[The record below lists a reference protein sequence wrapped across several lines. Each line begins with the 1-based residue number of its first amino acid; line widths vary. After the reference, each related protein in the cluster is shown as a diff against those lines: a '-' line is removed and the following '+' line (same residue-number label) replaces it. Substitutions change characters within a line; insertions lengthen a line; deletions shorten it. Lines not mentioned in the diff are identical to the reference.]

1 LTTSLGRGTILFV
14 DPDKDRAARL
24 RAMVSELGCSTTE
37 ERTAR
42 GALRRVRSRSVNVL
56 AVSSSTDDLLMS
68 TFLDTLSRANT
79 DASVIIYGRMISA
92 QEAVTWMKTGV
103 VDILLDPES
112 REGWRQAVQLAFS
125 RSSRSFFSR
134 TAAGKPSRAEEP
146 TEILHRSRAMGD
158 VLQMVKRV
166 APIKATVL
174 ITGESGTGK
183 DILARRIHSQSGRKG
198 EYLVMNCSAIPETL
212 LEDELF
218 GHDRGAFTGADSPRA
233 GKFEAADGGT
243 LMLDE
248 IGEIPLPVQVKLL
261 RVLEEER
268 ITRLGGN
275 RATPV
280 DVRLIAATNRDLMA
294 MVRAGTFREDLYYRL
309 KVVEIHLPPLRKRRP
324 DIPLLALTLLR
335 QASDRH
341 DLPMPEIAPEVME
354 SLKAYSWPGNVR
366 QLKNMMESLLIMCR
380 ERITLADLPPEVTP
394 ASGDGSD
401 RLVLELPV
409 TLQEA
414 EDMLVERTLAITG
427 GNRTQAAML
436 LGMGRRTLQRKLG
449 SPGDE
454 QD

>member
-1 LTTSLGRGTILFV
+1 MTTSLGRGTVMFV
-14 DPDKDRAARL
+14 DPDKDRVARL
-24 RAMVSELGCSTTE
+24 RALVSELGCTTTE

-92 QEAVTWMKTGV
+92 QEAVAWMKAGV

-125 RSSRSFFSR
+125 RSSRSLFSR
-134 TAAGKPSRAEEP
+134 TAAARPARAEEP
-146 TEILHRSRAMGD
+146 SEILHRSRAMGD

-183 DILARRIHSQSGRKG
+183 DILARRIHNQSGRKG

-275 RATPV
+275 RTTPV

-309 KVVEIHLPPLRKRRP
+309 KVVEIHLPPLRRRRP

-380 ERITLADLPPEVTP
+380 ERITLADLPPEITP
-394 ASGDGSD
+394 ASGEGTD

-409 TLQEA
+409 TIQEA

>member
-1 LTTSLGRGTILFV
+1 MTTSLGRGTVLFV
-14 DPDKDRAARL
+14 DPDKDRVARL
-24 RAMVSELGCSTTE
+24 RALVSELGCTTTE

-56 AVSSSTDDLLMS
+56 AVSSGTDDLLMS
-68 TFLDTLSRANT
+68 TFLDTLSRANI

-92 QEAVTWMKTGV
+92 QEAVAWMKAGV

-125 RSSRSFFSR
+125 RSSRSLVSR
-134 TAAGKPSRAEEP
+134 TAAKPARTEEP
-146 TEILHRSRAMGD
+146 TEILYRSRVMGD

-183 DILARRIHSQSGRKG
+183 DILARRIHGLSGRKG
-198 EYLVMNCSAIPETL
+198 DYLVMNCSAIPETL

-280 DVRLIAATNRDLMA
+280 DVRLVAATNRDLMA

-341 DLPMPEIAPEVME
+341 DLPMPEITPEVME

-394 ASGDGSD
+394 ASGEGSD

-427 GNRTQAAML
+427 GNRTQAAQL

-449 SPGDE
+449 CSGDE

>member
-1 LTTSLGRGTILFV
+1 MTTSLGRGTVLFV
-14 DPDKDRAARL
+14 DPDKDRVARL
-24 RAMVSELGCSTTE
+24 RALVSELGCTTTE

-56 AVSSSTDDLLMS
+56 AVSSGTDDLLMS
-68 TFLDTLSRANT
+68 TFLDTLSRANI

-92 QEAVTWMKTGV
+92 QEAVAWMKAGV

-125 RSSRSFFSR
+125 RSSRSLVSR
-134 TAAGKPSRAEEP
+134 TAAKPARTEEP
-146 TEILHRSRAMGD
+146 TEILYRSRVMGD

-183 DILARRIHSQSGRKG
+183 DILARRIHGLSGRKG
-198 EYLVMNCSAIPETL
+198 DYLVMNCSAIPETL

-341 DLPMPEIAPEVME
+341 DLPMPEITPEVME

-394 ASGDGSD
+394 ASGEGSD

-427 GNRTQAAML
+427 GNRTQAAQL

-449 SPGDE
+449 SSGDE

>member
-1 LTTSLGRGTILFV
+1 MTTSLGRGTVLFV

-24 RAMVSELGCSTTE
+24 RAMVSELGCTTTE

-56 AVSSSTDDLLMS
+56 AVSSGTDDLLMS
-68 TFLDTLSRANT
+68 TFLETLSRANT

-92 QEAVTWMKTGV
+92 QEAVAWMKAGV

-125 RSSRSFFSR
+125 RSSRSLFSR
-134 TAAGKPSRAEEP
+134 TAAVKPARAEEP
-146 TEILHRSRAMGD
+146 TEILYRSRAMGD

-174 ITGESGTGK
+174 VTGESGTGK
-183 DILARRIHSQSGRKG
+183 DILARRIHNLSGRKG
-198 EYLVMNCSAIPETL
+198 DYLVMNCSAIPETL

-218 GHDRGAFTGADSPRA
+218 GHDRGAFTGADSARA
-233 GKFEAADGGT
+233 GKFEAANGGT

-248 IGEIPLPVQVKLL
+248 IGEIPLPIQVKLL

-275 RATPV
+275 HATPV
-280 DVRLIAATNRDLMA
+280 DVRLIAATNRDLLA
-294 MVRAGTFREDLYYRL
+294 MVRAGSFREDLYYRL

-341 DLPMPEIAPEVME
+341 DLPMPEITPEVME

-380 ERITLADLPPEVTP
+380 DSITLADLPPEITP
-394 ASGDGSD
+394 ASGEGSD

>member
-1 LTTSLGRGTILFV
+1 LTTSLGRGTVMFV
-14 DPDKDRAARL
+14 DPDKDRVARL
-24 RAMVSELGCSTTE
+24 RALVSELGCTTTE

-92 QEAVTWMKTGV
+92 QEAVAWMKAGV

-125 RSSRSFFSR
+125 RSSRSLFSR
-134 TAAGKPSRAEEP
+134 TAAAKPARAEEP
-146 TEILHRSRAMGD
+146 SEILHRSRAMGD

-183 DILARRIHSQSGRKG
+183 DILARRIHNQSGRKG

-309 KVVEIHLPPLRKRRP
+309 KVVEIHLPPLRKRRS

-380 ERITLADLPPEVTP
+380 ERITLADLPPEITP
-394 ASGDGSD
+394 TSGEGTD

>member
-1 LTTSLGRGTILFV
+1 MFV
-14 DPDKDRAARL
+14 DPDKDRVARL
-24 RAMVSELGCSTTE
+24 RALVSELGCTTTE

-92 QEAVTWMKTGV
+92 QEAVAWMKAGV

-125 RSSRSFFSR
+125 RSSRSLFSR
-134 TAAGKPSRAEEP
+134 TAAAKPARAEEP
-146 TEILHRSRAMGD
+146 SEILHRSRAMGD

-183 DILARRIHSQSGRKG
+183 DILARRIHNQSGRKG

-275 RATPV
+275 RTTPV

-309 KVVEIHLPPLRKRRP
+309 KVVEIHLPPLRKRRS

-380 ERITLADLPPEVTP
+380 ERITLADLPPEITP
-394 ASGDGSD
+394 TSGEGTD

>member
-1 LTTSLGRGTILFV
+1 LTTSLGRGTVLFV

-24 RAMVSELGCSTTE
+24 RAMVSELGCTTTE

-56 AVSSSTDDLLMS
+56 AVSSGTDDLLMS

-92 QEAVTWMKTGV
+92 QEAVAWMKAGV

-112 REGWRQAVQLAFS
+112 REGWRHAVQLAFS
-125 RSSRSFFSR
+125 RSSRSLFSR
-134 TAAGKPSRAEEP
+134 TAAVKPSRTEEP

-174 ITGESGTGK
+174 VTGESGTGK
-183 DILARRIHSQSGRKG
+183 DILARRIHSLSGRKG

-248 IGEIPLPVQVKLL
+248 IGEIPLPIQVKLL

-294 MVRAGTFREDLYYRL
+294 MVRAGSFREDLYYRL

-341 DLPMPEIAPEVME
+341 DLPMPEITPEVME

-380 ERITLADLPPEVTP
+380 DRITLADLPPEITP
-394 ASGDGSD
+394 ASGEGSD
-401 RLVLELPV
+401 RLVLELPM

>member
-1 LTTSLGRGTILFV
+1 MTTSLGRGTVLFV

-24 RAMVSELGCSTTE
+24 RAMVSELGCTTTE

-56 AVSSSTDDLLMS
+56 AVSSSTDDLLMA

-92 QEAVTWMKTGV
+92 QEAVAWMKTGV

-125 RSSRSFFSR
+125 RSSRSLISR
-134 TAAGKPSRAEEP
+134 TAAVKPSRADEP

-183 DILARRIHSQSGRKG
+183 DLLARRIHSQSGRKG
-198 EYLVMNCSAIPETL
+198 DYLVMNCSAIPETL

-218 GHDRGAFTGADSPRA
+218 GHDRGAFTGADSARA

-294 MVRAGTFREDLYYRL
+294 MVRAGTFREDLYYRI

-341 DLPMPEIAPEVME
+341 NLPMPEIAPEVME

-380 ERITLADLPPEVTP
+380 DRITLADLPPEVTP
-394 ASGDGSD
+394 ASGEGSD

>member
-1 LTTSLGRGTILFV
+1 MTTSLGRGTILFV

-68 TFLDTLSRANT
+68 TFLDTLARANT

-92 QEAVTWMKTGV
+92 QEAVAWMKAGV

-380 ERITLADLPPEVTP
+380 ERITLADLPPEITP
-394 ASGDGSD
+394 ASGEGSD

-427 GNRTQAAML
+427 GNRTQAAIL

>member
-1 LTTSLGRGTILFV
+1 LTTSLGRGTVMFV
-14 DPDKDRAARL
+14 DPDKDRVARL
-24 RAMVSELGCSTTE
+24 RALVSELGCTTTE

-92 QEAVTWMKTGV
+92 QEAVAWMKAGV

-125 RSSRSFFSR
+125 RSSRSLFSR
-134 TAAGKPSRAEEP
+134 TAAARPARAEEP
-146 TEILHRSRAMGD
+146 SEILHRSRAMGD

-183 DILARRIHSQSGRKG
+183 DILARRIHNQSGRKG

-275 RATPV
+275 RTTPV

-309 KVVEIHLPPLRKRRP
+309 KVVEIHLPPLRRRRP

-380 ERITLADLPPEVTP
+380 ERITLADLPPEITP
-394 ASGDGSD
+394 ASGEGTD

-409 TLQEA
+409 TIQEA

>member
-1 LTTSLGRGTILFV
+1 MTTSLGRGTILFV

-146 TEILHRSRAMGD
+146 TEILHRSLAMGD

-341 DLPMPEIAPEVME
+341 DLPMPEIAPGVME

>member
-1 LTTSLGRGTILFV
+1 MTTSLGRGTILFV
-14 DPDKDRAARL
+14 DPDRDRAARL
-24 RAMVSELGCSTTE
+24 RTLVSELGCTTTE

-56 AVSSSTDDLLMS
+56 AVSSSTEDLLMT
-68 TFLDTLSRANT
+68 TFLETLARANT
-79 DASVIIYGRMISA
+79 DSSVIVYGRMISA
-92 QEAVTWMKTGV
+92 QEAVTWMKAGV

-112 REGWRQAVQLAFS
+112 RDGWRQAVQLAFS
-125 RSSRSFFSR
+125 RSSRSLLTR
-134 TAAGKPSRAEEP
+134 TAAGKAARHDDTPEF
-146 TEILHRSRAMGD
+146 LYRSRAMGD

-174 ITGESGTGK
+174 VTGESGTGK
-183 DILARRIHSQSGRKG
+183 DLLARNIHAQSGRKG
-198 EYLVMNCSAIPETL
+198 DYMVMNCSAIPETL

-218 GHDRGAFTGADSPRA
+218 GHERGAFTGADSPRE
-233 GKFEAADGGT
+233 GKFEAASGGT

-261 RVLEEER
+261 RVLEEDR

-275 RATPV
+275 RPIPV
-280 DVRLIAATNRDLMA
+280 DVRLIAATNRDLSA

-309 KVVEIHLPPLRKRRP
+309 KVVEIHMPPLRKRKP
-324 DIPLLALTLLR
+324 DIPILALTLLR

-341 DLPMPEIAPEVME
+341 DLPMPEMDPEVME

-366 QLKNMMESLLIMCR
+366 QLKNLMESLLIMCR
-380 ERITLADLPPEVTP
+380 DRITTADLPPEITP
-394 ASGDGSD
+394 ASGEGAD

-409 TLQEA
+409 TLQDA
-414 EDMLVERTLAITG
+414 QDMLVERTLSFTG

-436 LGMGRRTLQRKLG
+436 LGMGRRTLQRRLG
-449 SPGDE
+449 TSGNDS
-454 QD
+454 D

>member
-1 LTTSLGRGTILFV
+1 MTTSLGRGTVLFV
-14 DPDKDRAARL
+14 DPDRDRAARL
-24 RAMVSELGCSTTE
+24 RALVSELGCTTTD

-56 AVSSSTDDLLMS
+56 AVSSGTDDLLMS
-68 TFLDTLSRANT
+68 TFLDTLSRANI

-92 QEAVTWMKTGV
+92 QEAVAWMKAGV

-125 RSSRSFFSR
+125 RSSRSLVSR
-134 TAAGKPSRAEEP
+134 TAAARPSRTEEP
-146 TEILHRSRAMGD
+146 SEILYRSRAMGD

-183 DILARRIHSQSGRKG
+183 DILARRIHGLSGRKG
-198 EYLVMNCSAIPETL
+198 DYLVMNCSAIPETL

-275 RATPV
+275 KATPV

-294 MVRAGTFREDLYYRL
+294 MVRSGTFREDLYYRL
-309 KVVEIHLPPLRKRRP
+309 KVVEIHLPPLRKRRS

-341 DLPMPEIAPEVME
+341 DLPMPEITPEVME

-380 ERITLADLPPEVTP
+380 DRITLADLPPEITP
-394 ASGDGSD
+394 ASGEGSD

-449 SPGDE
+449 SSGDE

>member
-1 LTTSLGRGTILFV
+1 MTTSLGRGTVLFV
-14 DPDKDRAARL
+14 DPDKDRVSRL
-24 RAMVSELGCSTTE
+24 RAMISELGCTTTE

-56 AVSSSTDDLLMS
+56 AVSSGTDDLLMS
-68 TFLDTLSRANT
+68 TFLDSLSRANT

-92 QEAVTWMKTGV
+92 QEAVAWMKAGV

-125 RSSRSFFSR
+125 RSSRSLFSR
-134 TAAGKPSRAEEP
+134 TAAVKPSRTEEP

-174 ITGESGTGK
+174 VTGESGTGK
-183 DILARRIHSQSGRKG
+183 DILARRIHSLSGRKG

-248 IGEIPLPVQVKLL
+248 IGEIPLPIQVKLL

-294 MVRAGTFREDLYYRL
+294 MVRAGSFREDLYYRL

-341 DLPMPEIAPEVME
+341 DLPMPEITPEVME

-380 ERITLADLPPEVTP
+380 DRITLADLPPEVTP
-394 ASGDGSD
+394 ASGEGSD

>member
-1 LTTSLGRGTILFV
+1 MTTSLGRGTILFV

>member
-1 LTTSLGRGTILFV
+1 MTTSLGRGTILFV

-24 RAMVSELGCSTTE
+24 RALVSELGCTTTE

-42 GALRRVRSRSVNVL
+42 SALRRVRSRSVNVL
-56 AVSSSTDDLLMS
+56 AVSSSADDLLMS
-68 TFLDTLSRANT
+68 AFLETLSRVNT

-92 QEAVTWMKTGV
+92 QEAVSWMKAGV

-112 REGWRQAVQLAFS
+112 RDAWRQAVQLAFS
-125 RSSRSFFSR
+125 RSSRSLLTR
-134 TAAGKPSRAEEP
+134 TASGKASKSDESA
-146 TEILHRSRAMGD
+146 EILYRSRAMGD
-158 VLQMVKRV
+158 ILQMVKRV

-174 ITGESGTGK
+174 VTGESGTGK
-183 DILARRIHSQSGRKG
+183 DLLARRIHSLSGRKG
-198 EYLVMNCSAIPETL
+198 DYLVMNCSAIPETL

-261 RVLEEER
+261 RVLEEDR

-275 RATPV
+275 RQVPV
-280 DVRLIAATNRDLMA
+280 DVRLIAATNRDLVA
-294 MVRAGTFREDLYYRL
+294 MVKAGTFREDLYYRL

-341 DLPMPEIAPEVME
+341 ELPMPEITPEVME

-366 QLKNMMESLLIMCR
+366 QLKNLMESLLIMCR
-380 ERITLADLPPEVTP
+380 ERITLADLPPEITP
-394 ASGDGSD
+394 ASGEGSD

-414 EDMLVERTLAITG
+414 EDMIVERTLALTG
-427 GNRTQAAML
+427 GNRTQAATL
-436 LGMGRRTLQRKLG
+436 LGMGRRTLQRRLG
-449 SPGDE
+449 TSGDE
-454 QD
+454 TD

>member
-1 LTTSLGRGTILFV
+1 MFV
-14 DPDKDRAARL
+14 DPDKDRVARL
-24 RAMVSELGCSTTE
+24 RALVSELGCTTTE

-92 QEAVTWMKTGV
+92 QEAVAWMKAGV

-125 RSSRSFFSR
+125 RSSRSLFSR
-134 TAAGKPSRAEEP
+134 TAAAKPARAEEP
-146 TEILHRSRAMGD
+146 SEILHRSRAMGD

-183 DILARRIHSQSGRKG
+183 DILARRIHNQSGRKG

-275 RATPV
+275 RTTPV

-309 KVVEIHLPPLRKRRP
+309 KVVEIHLPPLRRRRP

-380 ERITLADLPPEVTP
+380 ERITLADLPPEITP
-394 ASGDGSD
+394 TSGEGTD

>member
-1 LTTSLGRGTILFV
+1 MFV
-14 DPDKDRAARL
+14 DPDKDRVARL
-24 RAMVSELGCSTTE
+24 RALVSELGCTTTE

-92 QEAVTWMKTGV
+92 QEAVAWMKAGV

-125 RSSRSFFSR
+125 RSSRSLFSR
-134 TAAGKPSRAEEP
+134 TAAARPARAEEP
-146 TEILHRSRAMGD
+146 SEILHRSRAMGD

-183 DILARRIHSQSGRKG
+183 DILARRIHNQSGRKG

-275 RATPV
+275 RTTPV

-309 KVVEIHLPPLRKRRP
+309 KVVEIHLPPLRRRRP

-380 ERITLADLPPEVTP
+380 ERITLADLPPEITP
-394 ASGDGSD
+394 ASGEGTD

-409 TLQEA
+409 TIQEA